1 VAIDI
6 SIGSTRGNIP
16 PGSYFII
23 NSLLTKTD
31 ILKNLKIAIQK
42 SGRLNE
48 KSVQLL
54 KNCGLDFENYKS
66 SLITTVSNFNLEILF
81 LRDDD
86 IPGYVEQGI
95 ADLGIVGENVI
106 DETQSKVQYLQ
117 RLGFGKCTLKLAIAK
132 DSPIERLEDL
142 NGKSIATSYP
152 NILQQFLNDFKIKA
166 DIQEISGSVEIAPG
180 LGLSD
185 AICDIVS
192 TGGTLKS
199 NGLKPFAD
207 VRSSEA
213 ILIARDGIEENP
225 IICELLQRVQSV
237 LRAKETKYV
246 VLNVEKKNLEQ
257 ITELLHGVKSPTV
270 VPLAEEGWVAVHT
283 VISEDDFWEKINK
296 LKAAGAQGIVVMPIE
311 KIIM

>member
-1 VAIDI
+1 M
-6 SIGSTRGNIP
+6 
-16 PGSYFII
+16 
-23 NSLLTKTD
+23 
-31 ILKNLKIAIQK
+31 KNLKIAIQK

-48 KSVQLL
+48 KSVLLL

-106 DETQSKVQYLQ
+106 DETQAQVNYIQ
-117 RLGFGKCTLKLAIAK
+117 RLGFGKCMLKLAIPR
-132 DSPIERLEDL
+132 DSSIVDLKDL

-152 NILQQFLNDFKIKA
+152 VILKSFLDEYKIKA
-166 DIQEISGSVEIAPG
+166 DIQTISGSVEIAPG

-207 VRSSEA
+207 VRKSEA
-213 ILIARDGIEENP
+213 ILIGREGLEDNEVLA
-225 IICELLQRVQSV
+225 ELLQRIQSV

-246 VLNVEKKNLEQ
+246 VLNVEKANLPK

-283 VISEDDFWEKINK
+283 VISEDDFWDKINV
-296 LKAAGAQGIVVMPIE
+296 LKSAGAQGIVVMPIE
-311 KIIM
+311 KIIL